1 MWMQPVR
8 SELKPRLAGVGR
20 LLGIFPFWIWLAI
33 FVFAGGILGLSAFT
47 FSYAQGFSYLSND
60 PKACVN
66 CHVMRDVYD
75 GWNHGSHKAVAVCND
90 CHTPH
95 ESLLAKYAVKGLN
108 GFRHSYAFTT
118 GLFEEPIRIL
128 PFDRNITQHACL
140 GCHGDMVTAISHE
153 DDPNPTD
160 CLSCHRGVGHGK

>member
-1 MWMQPVR
+1 MQRGPA
-8 SELKPRLAGVGR
+8 EPKPPRTGIARLFGIVPFWGWLVLFA
-20 LLGIFPFWIWLAI
+20 LLG
-33 FVFAGGILGLSAFT
+33 GTLGLSAFT
-47 FSYAQGFSYLSND
+47 FTYAQGFSYLSND

-66 CHVMRDVYD
+66 CHIMRDVYH
-75 GWNHGSHKAVAVCND
+75 GWNHGSHKAVAGCND

-95 ESLLAKYAVKGLN
+95 DSILSKYAVKALN

-118 GLFEEPIRIL
+118 GNFEEPIRIL

-140 GCHGDMVTAISHE
+140 GCHSDMVIAISHQ

-160 CLSCHRGVGHGK
+160 CLRCHSGVGHGQ